1 MFLKLHEMRFITLIT
16 LLSIVVAPMVAQ
28 CEADH
33 TVVMA
38 DYYFAPASLTIS
50 PGETVAFINVQGNHN
65 VNAISNTLTGESF
78 GNPVEFFLDATDGT
92 EEGTCMGVVTF
103 DVPGVYQ
110 FDSSIGFQAQL
121 GMTGTI
127 TVDAVTLAD
136 QIQNLQS
143 NTTELTS
150 ASAWQSC
157 WALTTYFS
165 STWGG
170 QTNTGWLGGLDLD
183 GNEQYTVFIPTDE
196 AVGDLMDLINLSQF
210 DMLSFYDMPPA
221 LKYHIVPGVYL
232 AEDLQDGLSL
242 TTAEGQSLTVSLNDQ
257 GAMVDDAQIIDAD
270 IPAFNGVIHIIDK
283 ILAPAGY
290 PGATVLDVVMQS
302 EAHSLFE
309 AAIFNES
316 LDDDLRGQPILN
328 DNEPAPGPFTV
339 FAPTNAALLTFA
351 EENGFANI
359 GDLLT
364 SQYMTDIVKMHI
376 VEQEILADEFTNGQV
391 LTTYG
396 GAQVQVGVSGGLVAV
411 EGSLVGQ
418 PNMLAYNGVVH
429 SIDAIIPFDVP
440 APTGTCGAWT
450 LELFD
455 TYDEDWEG
463 SYINIAID
471 GEVIASQTLE
481 GNNYDSYSF
490 AVDEGSM
497 VDIIYIPDGGSW
509 GNGFE
514 VVDAEGTTVW
524 ASEVGGASGDPTSIY
539 GLEPCAEEP
548 TCGYVEVTLYDTYG
562 DGWDY
567 GSLSVFSGGEQIL
580 TFGGWGAEGE
590 FLFEEATAI
599 VAVENNEDLDFLYNA
614 SVFPLENGYT
624 VTGPDGVLLVD
635 QNVEGEAPESVFNVV
650 ACEVISSAEGM
661 DRFSVQV
668 YPNPSD
674 GWIQIGGLLTGE
686 PWSASLTDA
695 TGRLVATW
703 EGAGNEALDLTSY
716 QSGTYVIAISRAGV
730 PQAPHKLMLR

>member
-1 MFLKLHEMRFITLIT
+1 MRFGFFFALVGFAAKTLC
-16 LLSIVVAPMVAQ
+16 AQ
-28 CEADH
+28 CDADH

-38 DYYFAPASLTIS
+38 DYYFAPSMLTIS

-65 VNAISNTLTGESF
+65 VNGINNSLTGEAF
-78 GNPVEFFLDATDGT
+78 GNPVEFFLEATEGT
-92 EEGTCMGVVTF
+92 EEGTCMGVITF

-143 NTTELTS
+143 NTTELTTEGV
-150 ASAWQSC
+150 WQSC
-157 WALTTYFS
+157 WAMSTYFS

-170 QTNTGWLGGLDLD
+170 QTNTGWLGDLDLD
-183 GNEQYTVFIPTDE
+183 GNESYTVFVPTDD
-196 AVGDLMDLINLSQF
+196 AVVDLMDLINLSQF
-210 DMLSFYDMPPA
+210 DMLAFYNMPQA

-242 TTAEGQSLTVSLNDQ
+242 TTAEGQSLTVSLSDQ
-257 GAMVDDAQIIDAD
+257 GAMVDDAHIIDVD

-290 PGATVLDVVMQS
+290 PGATVLDVVVQS

-339 FAPTNAALLTFA
+339 FAPTNAALLSFA
-351 EENGFANI
+351 EENGFASI

-364 SQYMTDIVKMHI
+364 SQYMNDIVKMHI
-376 VEQEILADEFTNGQV
+376 VEQEILAGAFVNGQV

-396 GAQVQVGVSGGLVAV
+396 GAQVQVGVSGGLIAV
-411 EGSLVGQ
+411 EGSLVEQ
-418 PNMLAYNGVVH
+418 PNLLAYNGVVH
-429 SIDAIIPFDVP
+429 SIDAVIPFDIP
-440 APTGTCGAWT
+440 APTGTCGTWT
-450 LELFD
+450 LEIFD
-455 TYDEDWEG
+455 TYDDDWEG
-463 SYINIAID
+463 SYINIVVD
-471 GEVIASQTLE
+471 GEVIATQTLE
-481 GNNYDSYSF
+481 GSTSDAYSF
-490 AVDEGSM
+490 AVDQGSM
-497 VDIIYIPDGGSW
+497 VDIIYVPNGGGW
-509 GNGFE
+509 GDGFE
-514 VVDAEGTTVW
+514 VVDAEGTVVW
-524 ASEVGGASGDPTSIY
+524 ASEVGGASGGPTSIY

-548 TCGYVEVTLYDTYG
+548 SCGYVEVTLHDSYG

-567 GSLSVFSGGEQIL
+567 GSMTVFSGGDQIL
-580 TFGGWGAEGE
+580 TFGGWGAGGE
-590 FLFEEATAI
+590 IGFEEATAI
-599 VAVENNEDLDFLYNA
+599 VAVENNEDLDFVYNA
-614 SVFPLENGYT
+614 SAFPEENGYT
-624 VTGPDGVLLVD
+624 VTGPDGALLVD
-635 QNVEGEAPESVFNVV
+635 QNIEGQAPESVFNVV
-650 ACEVISSAEGM
+650 VCEVISNVEGVE
-661 DRFSVQV
+661 RPAVEV

-674 GWIQIGGLLTGE
+674 GWVRIGGLSTGE

-695 TGRLVATW
+695 TGRSVAAWT
-703 EGAGNEALDLTSY
+703 GAGNEALDLTAIPA
-716 QSGTYVIAISRAGV
+716 GPYVLSVSIAGV
-730 PQAPHKLMLR
+730 PQAPQQLILR

>member
-1 MFLKLHEMRFITLIT
+1 MRIVAFIA
-16 LLSIVVAPMVAQ
+16 LLSVFVPVVGQ

-50 PGETVAFINVQGNHN
+50 PGESVAFINVQGNHN
-65 VNAISNTLTGESF
+65 VNAVTNTLTGEPF
-78 GNPVEFFLDATDGT
+78 GNPVEFFLDATEGT
-92 EEGTCMGVVTF
+92 EEGTCMGVVVF

-136 QIQNLQS
+136 QIQSLQS
-143 NTTELTS
+143 NTTELTT
-150 ASAWQSC
+150 ANVWQSC
-157 WALTTYFS
+157 WAMSTYFS

-170 QTNTGWLGGLDLD
+170 QANTGWLGDLDLD
-183 GNEQYTVFIPTDE
+183 GNEPYTVFIPTDD
-196 AVGDLMDLINLSQF
+196 AVDDLMDLINLSQF
-210 DMLSFYDMPPA
+210 DMLAFYDMPAA
-221 LKYHIVPGVYL
+221 LQYHIVPGVYL

-242 TTAEGQSLTVSLNDQ
+242 ATAEGQSLTVSLSDQ
-257 GAMVDDAQIIDAD
+257 GAMVDDAHIIDAD

-290 PGATVLDVVMQS
+290 PGATVLDVVVQS

-309 AAIFNES
+309 AAIFTES

-364 SQYMTDIVKMHI
+364 SQYMNDIVKMHI
-376 VEQEILADEFTNGQV
+376 VEQEILAGEFANGQV

-411 EGSLVGQ
+411 EGSLVEQ
-418 PNMLAYNGVVH
+418 PNLLAYNGVVH
-429 SIDAIIPFDVP
+429 SIDAVIPFDIP
-440 APTGTCGAWT
+440 APTGTCGTWT
-450 LELFD
+450 LEFFD
-455 TYDEDWEG
+455 TYDDDWDG
-463 SYINIAID
+463 SSINIVVD
-471 GEVIASQTLE
+471 GEAIASQTLE
-481 GNNYDSYSF
+481 GSTSDAYSF
-490 AVDEGSM
+490 AVDQGSM
-497 VDIIYIPDGGSW
+497 VDIIYVPNGGGWGDGY
-509 GNGFE
+509 E
-514 VVDAEGTTVW
+514 LVDAEGTVVW
-524 ASEVGGASGDPTSIY
+524 ASEVGGASGGPTSIY
-539 GLEPCAEEP
+539 GLEPCSEEP
-548 TCGYVEVTLYDTYG
+548 SCGYVEVTLYDSYG

-567 GSLSVFSGGEQIL
+567 GSMTVFSGGEQIL
-580 TFGGWGAEGE
+580 TFGGWGAGGE
-590 FLFEEATAI
+590 IGFEEATAI

-614 SVFPLENGYT
+614 SVFPEENGYT
-624 VTGPDGVLLVD
+624 VVGPDGTLLVD
-635 QNVEGEAPESVFNVV
+635 QNVPGQAPESAFNVV
-650 ACEVISSAEGM
+650 VCEVISNVEGVE
-661 DRFSVQV
+661 RPGVQV

-674 GWIQIGGLLTGE
+674 GWVRINGLPTGE
-686 PWSASLTDA
+686 TWIVSLTDA
-695 TGRLVATW
+695 TGRLVSTW
-703 EGAGNEALDLTSY
+703 AGAGNEALDLTSF
-716 QSGTYVIAISRAGV
+716 QAGTYVISVSTAGV
-730 PQAPHKLMLR
+730 PQAPQQLVLR